1 MTNANHYQPT
11 DVLITV
17 MTYPHPSRGYQ
28 ELVCTAGITRSLEWV
43 RLYPIDYR
51 YRSKTQQFH
60 KYQWINVGLASRGAG
75 NDKRSES
82 RRPDLDSIQI
92 LGPPLSPDHQW
103 RDRRAIIDKMP
114 VRTVNQ
120 LRGLYDSDR
129 ISIGIVK
136 PAEMLD
142 LEIEDAGAEWKP
154 EWQAL
159 FNQLTL
165 FGDAPKGLAKLP
177 FKFSYV
183 FKCEDNEKPHRAMI
197 EDWELGVLYLKERE
211 RKASEQL
218 AAASVKEKYLN
229 WMFSKDREPLLFM
242 GTTFP
247 YNAWVVI
254 GVFYPPKCCQ
264 SALDF
269 GL

>member
-1 MTNANHYQPT
+1 
-11 DVLITV
+11 

-28 ELVCTAGITRSLEWV
+28 ELVCTAGITRSLDWV

-51 YRSKTQQFH
+51 YRAKSQQFH

-75 NDKRSES
+75 NDNRCES
-82 RRPDLDSIQI
+82 RRPDLDSIRI
-92 LGPPLSPDHQW
+92 LGPPLSSGDGW
-103 RDRRAIIDKMP
+103 RERREIIEKMP
-114 VRTVNQ
+114 IRTVNQ

-129 ISIGIVK
+129 ISIGIVR
-136 PAEMLD
+136 PTEMLD
-142 LEIEDAGAEWKP
+142 LEIEPADPEWKP

-159 FNQLTL
+159 FSQLTL
-165 FGDAPKGLAKLP
+165 FGDAPKDLAKIP

-183 FKCEDNEKPHRAMI
+183 FRCEDSVNPHRTMI

-211 RKASEQL
+211 RKADEKL
-218 AAASVKEKYLN
+218 AAQSVKDKYLV
-229 WMFSKDREPLLFM
+229 WMFSKDRDPLLFM

-254 GVFYPPKCCQ
+254 GVFYPPKQCQ
-264 SALDF
+264 GVLDF
-269 GL
+269 GS